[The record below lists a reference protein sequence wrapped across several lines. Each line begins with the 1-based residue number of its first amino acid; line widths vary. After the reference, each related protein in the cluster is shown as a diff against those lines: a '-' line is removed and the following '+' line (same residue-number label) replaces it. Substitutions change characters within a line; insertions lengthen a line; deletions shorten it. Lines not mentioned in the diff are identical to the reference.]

1 MAGSLHDRISAL
13 ENQIV
18 ALGKVQQKQL
28 MELEELKKLA
38 ANPAPQI
45 RKNAKEERVRRYDT
59 FYLNRRLKQQAS

>member
-1 MAGSLHDRISAL
+1 MSSSLHDRISAL

-28 MELEELKKLA
+28 MELEELK
-38 ANPAPQI
+38 
-45 RKNAKEERVRRYDT
+45 NAKEARLRRYDT

>member
-18 ALGKVQQKQL
+18 ALGKVQQQKL

-38 ANPAPQI
+38 ANPAPHF
-45 RKNAKEERVRRYDT
+45 RKNAKEARLRRYDVV
-59 FYLNRRLKQQAS
+59 YLKHHLKQKSC